1 MSYGV
6 KITKRTT
13 ENCWEGVNCTYCEV
27 PSYYSTQLQIAPNP
41 SGYRINDGMSADVYC
56 KERGRSF
63 VNSVLAVKGVS
74 KNEIFFRER
83 ITVTCSKGVLTPSIF
98 ADDNWCAFGC
108 AQVPDDNYVV
118 KYPDMTFQ
126 TDLALTPVYTDSTK
140 EIEVSCKNGYSDA
153 VGDNGKKGIRCTS
166 TGYTGYIRRCVE
178 GCDYPLTEGSH
189 TLSVQ
194 PNYETGY
201 PYYAADDDTPIY
213 VQCAGEKYSYP
224 IYCVKNVGWVNTDL
238 LSCAKV
244 TADAISHRSNCCYYW
259 LIMLANFITFRIL

>member
-1 MSYGV
+1 M
-6 KITKRTT
+6 IKRTS

-27 PSYYSTQLQIAPNP
+27 PTYYSTQLQIVPNP
-41 SGYRINDGMSADVYC
+41 SGYRINDGMSANVYC
-56 KERGRSF
+56 KQRGRSF
-63 VNSVLAVKGVS
+63 INSVLAVDGVS
-74 KNEIFFRER
+74 KNEIFFDGK
-83 ITVTCSKGVLTPSIF
+83 ISVTCSKGILSPSIF
-98 ADDNWCAFGC
+98 EDANWCAFGC

-118 KYPDMTFQ
+118 QYPDMTYQ

-140 EIEVSCKNGYSDA
+140 EIKVSCKNGYSDA
-153 VGDNGKKGIRCTS
+153 VGDDGKSGIRCTS

-178 GCDYPLTEGSH
+178 GCDYPLDAGSH
-189 TLSVQ
+189 TVSVQ

-201 PYYAADDDTPIY
+201 PYYTADDNTPIY

-244 TADAISHRSNCCYYW
+244 KADAKARKGHIFYW
-259 LIMLANFITFRIL
+259 LIITTYLILF